1 MGVGPTGGQGA
12 GSKVHVSTE
21 SVAWRTVSCW
31 GGGEVL
37 EIAKGRIMS
46 YLSFRV
52 KGPTTT
58 TTTTADATLL
68 RLLTTVSVLVLGL
81 AVVVSR

>member
-58 TTTTADATLL
+58 TTTTADATLTA
-68 RLLTTVSVLVLGL
+68 TTHYSLCFGSGFGGCCV
-81 AVVVSR
+81 

>member
-1 MGVGPTGGQGA
+1 MADCFLLG
-12 GSKVHVSTE
+12 
-21 SVAWRTVSCW
+21 

-81 AVVVSR
+81 AVVVFR